1 MASSVG
7 KVGQRSEMSEAEW
20 LTRVEL
26 AALYRLTALFGWDQV
41 IYNHISARVPGE
53 PDAFLVNP
61 FGMRFDE
68 IRASDLA
75 KVYADGTTVDGKGL
89 GVNAAGFF
97 LHSVIHEARPDLN
110 CVMHFHSIE
119 VAAVANHPQGLLP
132 ICQEAMA
139 NFATI
144 AYHDFCG
151 ILVDDS
157 ERDGLV
163 KDLGDNNIMLLRNH
177 GVLIAGT
184 TMPAVF
190 NRACNIDR
198 ACKIQVA
205 TLAQGVPPVMPGEEI
220 VQSVA
225 RTYARL
231 SGPDLGRREFDA
243 MTRKLDRID
252 SSYRN

>member
-1 MASSVG
+1 MASSVN

-61 FGMRFDE
+61 FGMTFDE

-75 KVYADGTTVDGKGL
+75 KVHADGTTVDGMGF

-139 NFATI
+139 NFAKSRRNTAPMAGQVIRWIWITRTMKESVRTTI
-144 AYHDFCG
+144 
-151 ILVDDS
+151 S
-157 ERDGLV
+157 RE
-163 KDLGDNNIMLLRNH
+163 
-177 GVLIAGT
+177 
-184 TMPAVF
+184 
-190 NRACNIDR
+190 
-198 ACKIQVA
+198 
-205 TLAQGVPPVMPGEEI
+205 
-220 VQSVA
+220 
-225 RTYARL
+225 L
-231 SGPDLGRREFDA
+231 SGSRKSSSNSARR
-243 MTRKLDRID
+243 TRFCF
-252 SSYRN
+252 